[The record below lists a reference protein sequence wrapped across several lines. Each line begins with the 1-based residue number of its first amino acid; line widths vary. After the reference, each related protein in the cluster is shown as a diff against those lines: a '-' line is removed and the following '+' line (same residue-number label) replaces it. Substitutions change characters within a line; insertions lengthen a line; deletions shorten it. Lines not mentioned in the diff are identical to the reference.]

1 MMAYL
6 QRRQILARRYA
17 HYQAQR
23 KESTKRHIN
32 KNVSLYSIGWRRTIY
47 EKQKS
52 ISIRAPA
59 WPMGISIKMNSHDLR
74 KVILKEWNKKKEE
87 HYQYENAHQELM
99 SHSIS
104 YIRRTKRKVQRIR
117 RKMQCMNT
125 SFLDKFY
132 MQRTVQN
139 LSNNWSK
146 AVAIK
151 KKSNVLI
158 EDRVQEN
165 GWLKWT

>member
-32 KNVSLYSIGWRRTIY
+32 KSVSLYSIGWRRTIY

-87 HYQYENAHQELM
+87 Q
-99 SHSIS
+99 
-104 YIRRTKRKVQRIR
+104 

-151 KKSNVLI
+151 KMSNVLI